1 MEEPAT
7 VSMDK
12 ICCMCCSDKILIVGR
27 ESGVLHQYDIKELRL
42 AAKETI
48 QCRPQSKHLL
58 VSTTA
63 LIFSYDVGTSVQPF
77 CSMIPI
83 SYI

>member
-1 MEEPAT
+1 MEEPAS

-27 ESGVLHQYDIKELRL
+27 ESGVLHQYDVKELRL
-42 AAKETI
+42 EAKESI

-63 LIFSYDVGTSVQPF
+63 FIYSMMLGPMLGLYYLSVL
-77 CSMIPI
+77 
-83 SYI
+83 